1 MATITG
7 KRAAPWLMA
16 AALGMAMMAL
26 TATAEADTYRGYEA
40 PPYTVEARDG
50 PVEIRDYGPYTV
62 AEVTVSGNR
71 GPAIQRGFRTLAGY
85 IFGRNETPQGGSEKI
100 AMTVPVTQAQDAQ
113 GWVIRFMMP
122 EDKRLDDLPRPE
134 NAAIRLTR
142 TQPER
147 LITMRFSGRATTRAL
162 NDRAEALAAYARANG
177 LKTEGSPRFMFY
189 DDPFTLPWR
198 RRNEVGLVL
207 AD

>member
-7 KRAAPWLMA
+7 KRPAPWLRA
-16 AALGMAMMAL
+16 AALGMAIMAL
-26 TATAEADTYRGYEA
+26 TVTAEAETYRGYEA
-40 PPYTVEARDG
+40 PPHRVEARDG
-50 PVEIRDYGPYTV
+50 PVEIRAYDAYTV
-62 AEVTVSGNR
+62 AEVTISGNQGR
-71 GPAIQRGFRTLAGY
+71 AIQRGFRILAGY
-85 IFGRNETPQGGSEKI
+85 IFGRNETPDGEAEKI
-100 AMTVPVTQAQDAQ
+100 AMTVPVTQAQGAQ

-122 EDKRLDDLPRPE
+122 GDKTLDDLPRPE

-142 TQPER
+142 TAPER
-147 LITMRFSGRATTRAL
+147 MVTMRFSGRATPARL
-162 NDRAEALAAYARANG
+162 NQQAEALAAYARANG